1 VARTYLGRHPAC
13 SRGIVTKPGA
23 PLEHAYQGAKGTEC
37 RAADGCGLCDLRT
50 ALWVLGRVI
59 LGLLLCSRGYWRK
72 SYSLVPLST
81 LIRTTGST

>member
-1 VARTYLGRHPAC
+1 MP
-13 SRGIVTKPGA
+13 TKGPRV
-23 PLEHAYQGAKGTEC
+23 TEC